1 MFYLILP
8 STQARA
14 NFIDHMKSEGISTVF
29 HYLPLHESPMGKRYN
44 PNNKKC
50 LVTLE
55 VSGRL
60 VRLTFF
66 NDLMHDELNFVISV
80 VTRLNY
86 WMNETSDLITLGKE
100 EWLFVEIIRGADA
113 DATCIL

>member
-1 MFYLILP
+1 MFP
-8 STQARA
+8 STQAHI
-14 NFIDHMKSEGISTVF
+14 NVIDHIKSEVISTVF
-29 HYLPLHESPMGKRYN
+29 HYLPLHEFPMGKQYDIN
-44 PNNKKC
+44 NNKC
-50 LVTLE
+50 PVTFE

-60 VRLTFF
+60 VRLLFF
-66 NDLMHDELNFVISV
+66 NDLTRDELNFVISV

-113 DATCIL
+113 TYIL